1 MGVFQEFKEFAS
13 KGNVV
18 DLAVG
23 VIIGGAFGKIV
34 SSFVEDIV
42 MPPIGLLVG
51 RVDFKELYVSL
62 SGGSYPSLAEAKKAG
77 AVTLNYGSFLQNV
90 LTFLI
95 VAFSVFLIV
104 KGVNRFKRAQEAAPP
119 AGPSEEVQLLT
130 EIRDSLQKK

>member
-119 AGPSEEVQLLT
+119 TGPSKEVQLLT
-130 EIRDSLQKK
+130 EIRDSLQNK

>member
-62 SGGSYPSLAEAKKAG
+62 SGGGYPSLAEAKKAG
-77 AVTLNYGSFLQNV
+77 AVTLNYGNFLQNA

-104 KGVNRFKRAQEAAPP
+104 KGVNRFKRAEAP
-119 AGPSEEVQLLT
+119 AGPSEEVVLLT